1 MAEEKTDAK
10 PAEIIQGKPAE
21 AKSPEPVGT
30 VGQSTPP
37 AGTKTAPQGNP
48 LMDML
53 PMLIGMMIIFYLLMI
68 RPENK
73 RRKQQQDMLGA
84 MKKNDKV
91 VLAASGISGIVRD
104 IDGDEITV
112 LIDAKK
118 DVCVKVRKEFIGAVA
133 ATEDKEKK

>member
-1 MAEEKTDAK
+1 MAEEKTDTK
-10 PAEIIQGKPAE
+10 PAEITQGKPAD
-21 AKSPEPVGT
+21 AKTVETLGTASQPV
-30 VGQSTPP
+30 PP
-37 AGTKTAPQGNP
+37 AGAKASQGNP

-112 LIDAKK
+112 LIDPKK

-133 ATEDKEKK
+133 ATPEEKK